1 MDLERAENG
10 LERLRALHH
19 EIATHRWPSGGRRR
33 SVSLRSLPVLLLS
46 CSPQNQVSTPW
57 ISPSSR
63 STRASST
70 PTTTTATP
78 STLGNK
84 YARQE
89 FLDKVYL
96 HLNSPF
102 PSKFHPNRLVTL
114 RDQVPESA
122 LFKLP
127 MLDANGP
134 VLGYLQK
141 WCQDWYNYRKGEQ
154 FFLLY
159 RKYLAGETR
168 GRGSGQSFPPTS
180 PLARSSCR
188 RLQSRQRDP
197 RAAPPLVHNHHPH
210 HPEGTRNSF
219 KTKILKILSGN
230 VGKVAR
236 ERGGS
241 VSLPFLPVLL
251 FTSTLLYRRAG
262 GWWRGSG

>member
-154 FFLLY
+154 FFLSYQKL
-159 RKYLAGETR
+159 
-168 GRGSGQSFPPTS
+168 
-180 PLARSSCR
+180 SCR
-188 RLQSRQRDP
+188 RVPGVEGVASHFHRQAPSRVLRADAFNRVSGILGPP
-197 RAAPPLVHNHHPH
+197 RP
-210 HPEGTRNSF
+210 
-219 KTKILKILSGN
+219 
-230 VGKVAR
+230 
-236 ERGGS
+236 
-241 VSLPFLPVLL
+241 
-251 FTSTLLYRRAG
+251 
-262 GWWRGSG
+262 